1 MSVYEIVKNARSDK
15 RIRTIELVENIFE
28 DIVYLKGDRSFGD
41 SRSIIGGIG
50 SFEDTPITFIGI
62 EKGNGVEDG
71 VKRNFGMPLPEGYR
85 KSMRL
90 MRQAEKFRR
99 PIITFV
105 DTPGAYPGID
115 AEERG
120 QFEAIASSLK
130 LMASLTVPVITFV
143 IGEGGSGGALA
154 LSVANKIY
162 MFENA
167 IYSILSP
174 EGFATILWKNAALAD
189 KASEI
194 MKITSKDL
202 YEFGIVDEIVRE
214 RNNMP
219 DYMQIKKLISEEL
232 SRTNF
237 MTAEN
242 LQRERYE
249 KFRMIGR

>member
-1 MSVYEIVKNARSDK
+1 M
-15 RIRTIELVENIFE
+15 ENIFE

-50 SFEDTPITFIGI
+50 SFEDIPITFIGI

>member
-15 RIRTIELVENIFE
+15 RIRTMELVENIFE

-50 SFEDTPITFIGI
+50 SFEDIPITFIGI

>member
-50 SFEDTPITFIGI
+50 SFEDIPITFIGI